1 MKKLNKS
8 KILKSLML
16 LGSVGSLASI
26 ISTVALSPFQQ
37 VSESKKTNIVKET
50 MSENNDENIN
60 DEYQTVLKMIGNN
73 KLSPEQEK
81 VVKSVMLQTSKKL
94 VNENLDLSQVLQIIE
109 DKGVKVD
116 KSNIQGNIENT
127 KKTILNN
134 NSKSRK
140 KRSFPEFI
148 DFKNRDFFGNE
159 IGGGYSSYGIKENA
173 KDLHNRLRT
182 RINELK
188 ESTNR
193 LQTIHTGLI
202 TAAIILFNPLIITL
216 GVVIYTLITESN
228 RNRDNILKRI
238 QDHLF
243 EVANFELEIV
253 INTFGYLDAIAD
265 QLLEDATSSI
275 GIFTNI
281 ITKPTNK
288 ISEEYLKT
296 AGFIFAVKMLISLL
310 KEIKK
315 VIKSNRDNLYDQIFL

>member
-1 MKKLNKS
+1 MKKVNKS

-37 VSESKKTNIVKET
+37 TSESKISNTIQEVSLETDKKNIRE
-50 MSENNDENIN
+50 
-60 DEYQTVLKMIGNN
+60 EYQIVLNIIGN
-73 KLSPEQEK
+73 KLSQEQEK
-81 VVKSVMLQTSKKL
+81 IVKSVMHQTSSKL
-94 VNENLDLSQVLQIIE
+94 ANEDLNLSQALQIIE
-109 DKGVKVD
+109 NNGVKVD
-116 KSNIQGNIENT
+116 KEIIQRNIKNFQISMLDNEPKI
-127 KKTILNN
+127 
-134 NSKSRK
+134 RK
-140 KRSFPEFI
+140 KRFSQPI
-148 DFKNRDFFGNE
+148 SPSRYDYSTK
-159 IGGGYSSYGIKENA
+159 IYGGGDGYSSYGIKENA

-265 QLLEDATSSI
+265 QLLEDGTSSI

-288 ISEEYLKT
+288 ISEVYLKT

-315 VIKSNRDNLYDQIFL
+315 VIKSNRDNLYNQIFL